1 MASSKLTF
9 AGKTAIITG
18 AGGALGRSYA
28 LDLAKRGCNLL
39 INDVF
44 AALNGAAQADSSSA
58 GEKLVWEIQKLGG
71 KASYNGNSVAEG
83 EKIVESALKAFGRC
97 DILINNAGNLRDKSF
112 SKMTLEDWESVLNV
126 HLNGTFKLCHSAWPA
141 MQSQNFGRII
151 NIGSGAGLYGNFG
164 QANYSSAKMGI
175 LGLTNTLAK
184 EGEKYNITAN
194 CIVPVAGSR
203 MTETVLSQDM
213 LKMLHA
219 DHVTPIVTY
228 LVHETTN
235 LSGNCFEVGG
245 GWYSQVRLQRSA
257 GRYVASEDGTPAT
270 AEAIQENIRSIRD
283 FSESTFPTS
292 AADAFR
298 SLMVAKDK
306 KANPESTNVSEP
318 SKKEE
323 STEKVHYA
331 PSPSDEVFEALNKFL
346 GGSSADALVKLRSK
360 IVMKVK
366 VDDKVTKHWY
376 INTRDA
382 NPAVAKLIEP
392 SEIEGLTPNVI
403 LGCDEKTIMKL
414 AAGNLSP
421 EFAYMRGSLQIDGQ
435 MGAAL
440 KLKTILELARK
451 SIAK

>member
-58 GEKLVWEIQKLGG
+58 GGIRIIVHYTSVIILQQYFFIEKLVWEIQKLGG

-184 EGEKYNITAN
+184 EGVS
-194 CIVPVAGSR
+194 CIV
-203 MTETVLSQDM
+203 T
-213 LKMLHA
+213 
-219 DHVTPIVTY
+219 
-228 LVHETTN
+228 
-235 LSGNCFEVGG
+235 
-245 GWYSQVRLQRSA
+245 
-257 GRYVASEDGTPAT
+257 
-270 AEAIQENIRSIRD
+270 
-283 FSESTFPTS
+283 
-292 AADAFR
+292 
-298 SLMVAKDK
+298 
-306 KANPESTNVSEP
+306 
-318 SKKEE
+318 
-323 STEKVHYA
+323 
-331 PSPSDEVFEALNKFL
+331 
-346 GGSSADALVKLRSK
+346 
-360 IVMKVK
+360 
-366 VDDKVTKHWY
+366 
-376 INTRDA
+376 
-382 NPAVAKLIEP
+382 
-392 SEIEGLTPNVI
+392 
-403 LGCDEKTIMKL
+403 
-414 AAGNLSP
+414 
-421 EFAYMRGSLQIDGQ
+421 
-435 MGAAL
+435 
-440 KLKTILELARK
+440 
-451 SIAK
+451 